1 MAFSRARVIAALS
14 VPVTAATLL
23 VAAPSA
29 SAAAGASCD
38 ASAGTG
44 CLRLYYNSNRQGS
57 STYFYGSNVSNF
69 ASYTFLMSGAGKGVT
84 VKNNA
89 ASAIN
94 DANSSTTI
102 FYNSNYGGACDTLTF
117 YAIAD
122 QLRNTY
128 NNNASFKFDT
138 SGSSCYK
145 F

>member
-29 SAAAGASCD
+29 SAAAGSSCD
-38 ASAGTG
+38 LSAGTG

-69 ASYTFLMSGAGKGVT
+69 ASYTFLTSGAGKGVT

-102 FYNSNYGGACDTLTF
+102 FYNSNYSGACDTLTF